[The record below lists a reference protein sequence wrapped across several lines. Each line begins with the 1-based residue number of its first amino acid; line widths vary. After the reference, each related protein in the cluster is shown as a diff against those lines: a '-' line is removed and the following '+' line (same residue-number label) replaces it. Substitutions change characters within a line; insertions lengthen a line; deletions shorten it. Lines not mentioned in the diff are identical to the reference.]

1 MKIGF
6 IGTGTMGQP
15 MLSNLVKK
23 GHSVVAYD
31 VVEPALEGAVK
42 HGAVRAGS
50 AAEAAKASELVITM
64 LPSSSHVEAAY
75 LGAAGI
81 LEGIGRGRLCVDM
94 STIDPAASRRVA
106 EAATKRGVRFIDAPV
121 SGGVPRAED
130 ATLAIKV
137 GCAACVVEVAR
148 PVHVCLYAL
157 VSHLRHTAR
166 E

>member
-42 HGAVRAGS
+42 RGAVRAGS

-81 LEGIGRGRLCVDM
+81 LDGIGRGAPCVGKFPNE
-94 STIDPAASRRVA
+94 PAPPPPAGRA
-106 EAATKRGVRFIDAPV
+106 GTKRRGGLLPAPGPP
-121 SGGVPRAED
+121 GGPPGAGRPPR
-130 ATLAIKV
+130 
-137 GCAACVVEVAR
+137 
-148 PVHVCLYAL
+148 
-157 VSHLRHTAR
+157 
-166 E
+166 

>member
-42 HGAVRAGS
+42 RGAVRAGS

-81 LEGIGRGRLCVDM
+81 LDGIGRGRPLAGL
-94 STIDPAASRRVA
+94 TPTDPPAPPPLGAGAAR
-106 EAATKRGVRFIDAPV
+106 
-121 SGGVPRAED
+121 
-130 ATLAIKV
+130 
-137 GCAACVVEVAR
+137 
-148 PVHVCLYAL
+148 
-157 VSHLRHTAR
+157 
-166 E
+166 

>member
-31 VVEPALEGAVK
+31 VVEAALEGAVK
-42 HGAVRAGS
+42 RGAVRAGS

-64 LPSSSHVEAAY
+64 LPSSPHVEAAY

-81 LEGIGRGRLCVDM
+81 LDGIGKGRVCGGTSPIAPAAPRPAAGGGTQGGGRL
-94 STIDPAASRRVA
+94 IHAPASRGGPGG
-106 EAATKRGVRFIDAPV
+106 EGAPP
-121 SGGVPRAED
+121 SS
-130 ATLAIKV
+130 L
-137 GCAACVVEVAR
+137 
-148 PVHVCLYAL
+148 
-157 VSHLRHTAR
+157 
-166 E
+166 

>member
-42 HGAVRAGS
+42 RGAVRAGS

-81 LEGIGRGRLCVDM
+81 LDGIGRGRARGGQ
-94 STIDPAASRRVA
+94 STIPPAPPPRRGGAGA
-106 EAATKRGVRFIDAPV
+106 ERGGRRLHGA
-121 SGGVPRAED
+121 
-130 ATLAIKV
+130 
-137 GCAACVVEVAR
+137 
-148 PVHVCLYAL
+148 
-157 VSHLRHTAR
+157 
-166 E
+166 

>member
-42 HGAVRAGS
+42 RGAVRAGS

-81 LEGIGRGRLCVDM
+81 LDGIGRGRGRGGE
-94 STIDPAASRRVA
+94 SPTRPPAA
-106 EAATKRGVRFIDAPV
+106 P
-121 SGGVPRAED
+121 PRAR
-130 ATLAIKV
+130 
-137 GCAACVVEVAR
+137 AA
-148 PVHVCLYAL
+148 
-157 VSHLRHTAR
+157 
-166 E
+166 

>member
-42 HGAVRAGS
+42 RGAVRAGS

-81 LEGIGRGRLCVDM
+81 LDGIGRGRACLGTSPV
-94 STIDPAASRRVA
+94 DPAPPPP
-106 EAATKRGVRFIDAPV
+106 AARAGADRGGGRF
-121 SGGVPRAED
+121 G
-130 ATLAIKV
+130 
-137 GCAACVVEVAR
+137 AAG
-148 PVHVCLYAL
+148 
-157 VSHLRHTAR
+157 
-166 E
+166 

>member
-81 LEGIGRGRLCVDM
+81 LEGIGRGRPSRGLATDH
-94 STIDPAASRRVA
+94 PAAAPRPVA
-106 EAATKRGVRFIDAPV
+106 AATEDP
-121 SGGVPRAED
+121 GGA
-130 ATLAIKV
+130 
-137 GCAACVVEVAR
+137 
-148 PVHVCLYAL
+148 
-157 VSHLRHTAR
+157 
-166 E
+166 

>member
-42 HGAVRAGS
+42 RGAVRAGS

-81 LEGIGRGRLCVDM
+81 LDGIGRGPPLRGTCTL
-94 STIDPAASRRVA
+94 DPAA
-106 EAATKRGVRFIDAPV
+106 
-121 SGGVPRAED
+121 
-130 ATLAIKV
+130 
-137 GCAACVVEVAR
+137 AR
-148 PVHVCLYAL
+148 PAAGAA
-157 VSHLRHTAR
+157 AR
-166 E
+166 R

>member
-42 HGAVRAGS
+42 RGAVRAGS
-50 AAEAAKASELVITM
+50 AAEAAKVSELVITM

-81 LEGIGRGRLCVDM
+81 LDGIGRGRVSEDM
-94 STIDPAASRRVA
+94 STLQTAAPPSDA
-106 EAATKRGVRFIDAPV
+106 QAA
-121 SGGVPRAED
+121 
-130 ATLAIKV
+130 
-137 GCAACVVEVAR
+137 AAHAGWCHA
-148 PVHVCLYAL
+148 A
-157 VSHLRHTAR
+157 
-166 E
+166 

>member
-23 GHSVVAYD
+23 GHSLVAYD
-31 VVEPALEGAVK
+31 VVEAALEGAVK
-42 HGAVRAGS
+42 RGAVRAGS

-81 LEGIGRGRLCVDM
+81 LDGIGRGRRFLGL
-94 STIDPAASRRVA
+94 STHDPAPSPRG
-106 EAATKRGVRFIDAPV
+106 AAAAAKRG
-121 SGGVPRAED
+121 GG
-130 ATLAIKV
+130 L
-137 GCAACVVEVAR
+137 
-148 PVHVCLYAL
+148 
-157 VSHLRHTAR
+157 
-166 E
+166 

>member
-42 HGAVRAGS
+42 RGAVRAGS

-81 LEGIGRGRLCVDM
+81 LDGIGRGRLCVGM
-94 STIDPAASRRVA
+94 CPLDPAASPRVGPGG
-106 EAATKRGVRFIDAPV
+106 AARG
-121 SGGVPRAED
+121 GGVLDRP
-130 ATLAIKV
+130 
-137 GCAACVVEVAR
+137 AARGGPAG
-148 PVHVCLYAL
+148 
-157 VSHLRHTAR
+157 
-166 E
+166 

>member
-6 IGTGTMGQP
+6 IGTGTRGQP

-94 STIDPAASRRVA
+94 STIDPAASRPPG
-106 EAATKRGVRFIDAPV
+106 EAATDP
-121 SGGVPRAED
+121 GGGLFPPPRAPG
-130 ATLAIKV
+130 APRAAGARLPRLA
-137 GCAACVVEVAR
+137 G
-148 PVHVCLYAL
+148 
-157 VSHLRHTAR
+157 
-166 E
+166 

>member
-42 HGAVRAGS
+42 RGAVRAGS

-81 LEGIGRGRLCVDM
+81 LDGIGRGRRRVGM
-94 STIDPAASRRVA
+94 SPNHPAAPRRVG
-106 EAATKRGVRFIDAPV
+106 AAGPKRRVGVLHPPG
-121 SGGVPRAED
+121 SG
-130 ATLAIKV
+130 
-137 GCAACVVEVAR
+137 
-148 PVHVCLYAL
+148 
-157 VSHLRHTAR
+157 
-166 E
+166 

>member
-31 VVEPALEGAVK
+31 VVEAALEGAVK
-42 HGAVRAGS
+42 RGAVRAGS

-64 LPSSSHVEAAY
+64 LPSSPHVEAAY

-81 LEGIGRGRLCVDM
+81 LDGIGKGRLCVDM
-94 STIDPAASRRVA
+94 STIDTPPARR
-106 EAATKRGVRFIDAPV
+106 AAQPATPRRGR
-121 SGGVPRAED
+121 
-130 ATLAIKV
+130 
-137 GCAACVVEVAR
+137 CVDR
-148 PVHVCLYAL
+148 
-157 VSHLRHTAR
+157 
-166 E
+166 

>member
-42 HGAVRAGS
+42 RGAVRAGS
-50 AAEAAKASELVITM
+50 AAEAAKVSELVITM

-81 LEGIGRGRLCVDM
+81 LDGIGRGPRLGER
-94 STIDPAASRRVA
+94 STIGPAPAPPRGAR
-106 EAATKRGVRFIDAPV
+106 AATSP
-121 SGGVPRAED
+121 GGLHP
-130 ATLAIKV
+130 
-137 GCAACVVEVAR
+137 
-148 PVHVCLYAL
+148 
-157 VSHLRHTAR
+157 
-166 E
+166 

>member
-23 GHSVVAYD
+23 GHSLVAYD
-31 VVEPALEGAVK
+31 VVEAALEGAVK
-42 HGAVRAGS
+42 RGAVRAGS

-81 LEGIGRGRLCVDM
+81 LDGIGRGPRCGGM
-94 STIDPAASRRVA
+94 STTEPAASPRVA
-106 EAATKRGVRFIDAPV
+106 AAGTE
-121 SGGVPRAED
+121 RA
-130 ATLAIKV
+130 
-137 GCAACVVEVAR
+137 GW
-148 PVHVCLYAL
+148 P
-157 VSHLRHTAR
+157 
-166 E
+166 

>member
-42 HGAVRAGS
+42 RGAVRAGS

-81 LEGIGRGRLCVDM
+81 LDGIGRGRVCGGT
-94 STIDPAASRRVA
+94 STGGPAAARPA
-106 EAATKRGVRFIDAPV
+106 GQAATERRARVTHPPG
-121 SGGVPRAED
+121 SG
-130 ATLAIKV
+130 
-137 GCAACVVEVAR
+137 
-148 PVHVCLYAL
+148 
-157 VSHLRHTAR
+157 
-166 E
+166 

>member
-42 HGAVRAGS
+42 RGAVRAGS
-50 AAEAAKASELVITM
+50 AAEAAKVSELVITM

-81 LEGIGRGRLCVDM
+81 LDGIGRGPLCVGM
-94 STIDPAASRRVA
+94 FTIDPAASRRAA
-106 EAATKRGVRFIDAPV
+106 EAAAKRGGGVLHAPAA
-121 SGGVPRAED
+121 GGVPRAGG
-130 ATLAIKV
+130 APLA
-137 GCAACVVEVAR
+137 
-148 PVHVCLYAL
+148 L
-157 VSHLRHTAR
+157 S
-166 E
+166 

>member
-23 GHSVVAYD
+23 GHSLVAYD
-31 VVEPALEGAVK
+31 VVEAALEGAVK
-42 HGAVRAGS
+42 RGAVRAGS

-81 LEGIGRGRLCVDM
+81 LDGIGRGPPRLGIAP
-94 STIDPAASRRVA
+94 TEPAASPRSSCAA
-106 EAATKRGVRFIDAPV
+106 EETAASLIYAAGALAAA
-121 SGGVPRAED
+121 RATEG
-130 ATLAIKV
+130 TLAIMV
-137 GCAACVVEVAR
+137 GGDAR
-148 PVHVCLYAL
+148 D
-157 VSHLRHTAR
+157 
-166 E
+166 

>member
-42 HGAVRAGS
+42 RGAVRAGS

-81 LEGIGRGRLCVDM
+81 LDGIGRGRPCGGLA
-94 STIDPAASRRVA
+94 TIHPAAARRRGAAGA
-106 EAATKRGVRFIDAPV
+106 ET
-121 SGGVPRAED
+121 GGG
-130 ATLAIKV
+130 L
-137 GCAACVVEVAR
+137 
-148 PVHVCLYAL
+148 
-157 VSHLRHTAR
+157 
-166 E
+166 

>member
-42 HGAVRAGS
+42 RGAVRAGS

-81 LEGIGRGRLCVDM
+81 LDGIGRGRRRLGKG
-94 STIDPAASRRVA
+94 TLHPPPAPPPGGAAAQRR
-106 EAATKRGVRFIDAPV
+106 
-121 SGGVPRAED
+121 GG
-130 ATLAIKV
+130 
-137 GCAACVVEVAR
+137 C
-148 PVHVCLYAL
+148 
-157 VSHLRHTAR
+157 
-166 E
+166 

>member
-81 LEGIGRGRLCVDM
+81 LEGIGRGRARAGE
-94 STIDPAASRRVA
+94 STIDPPPAPRPAGAGA
-106 EAATKRGVRFIDAPV
+106 ER
-121 SGGVPRAED
+121 
-130 ATLAIKV
+130 
-137 GCAACVVEVAR
+137 
-148 PVHVCLYAL
+148 
-157 VSHLRHTAR
+157 
-166 E
+166 

>member
-42 HGAVRAGS
+42 RGAVRAGS

-81 LEGIGRGRLCVDM
+81 LDGIGRGRLCVDM
-94 STIDPAASRRVA
+94 STIHPPPAPRPAPTAPERR
-106 EAATKRGVRFIDAPV
+106 GRFIDAPGAR
-121 SGGVPRAED
+121 GGPRAGG
-130 ATLAIKV
+130 APPA
-137 GCAACVVEVAR
+137 G
-148 PVHVCLYAL
+148 
-157 VSHLRHTAR
+157 LRGGA
-166 E
+166 

>member
-42 HGAVRAGS
+42 RGAVRAGS

-81 LEGIGRGRLCVDM
+81 LDGIGRGRG
-94 STIDPAASRRVA
+94 PAGQFPARQPPA
-106 EAATKRGVRFIDAPV
+106 PPRGR
-121 SGGVPRAED
+121 GRAQ
-130 ATLAIKV
+130 
-137 GCAACVVEVAR
+137 
-148 PVHVCLYAL
+148 
-157 VSHLRHTAR
+157 
-166 E
+166 

>member
-42 HGAVRAGS
+42 RGAVRAGS

-81 LEGIGRGRLCVDM
+81 LDGIGRGRPRGGQAPN
-94 STIDPAASRRVA
+94 DPAPAPPG
-106 EAATKRGVRFIDAPV
+106 AA
-121 SGGVPRAED
+121 GGA
-130 ATLAIKV
+130 K
-137 GCAACVVEVAR
+137 AAGG
-148 PVHVCLYAL
+148 
-157 VSHLRHTAR
+157 RHR
-166 E
+166 

>member
-6 IGTGTMGQP
+6 IGTGTRGQP

-81 LEGIGRGRLCVDM
+81 LEGIGTGPPPLHRTPIHPPPPPTG
-94 STIDPAASRRVA
+94 AARA
-106 EAATKRGVRFIDAPV
+106 PDAP
-121 SGGVPRAED
+121 GR
-130 ATLAIKV
+130 
-137 GCAACVVEVAR
+137 AR
-148 PVHVCLYAL
+148 PAP
-157 VSHLRHTAR
+157 
-166 E
+166 

>member
-6 IGTGTMGQP
+6 IGTGTIGQP

-42 HGAVRAGS
+42 RGAVRAGS
-50 AAEAAKASELVITM
+50 AAEAAKVSELVITM

-81 LEGIGRGRLCVDM
+81 LDGIGRGRLLVEM
-94 STIDPAASRRVA
+94 STIDPAASPPPGQ
-106 EAATKRGVRFIDAPV
+106 AATET
-121 SGGVPRAED
+121 GGRLLHPP
-130 ATLAIKV
+130 
-137 GCAACVVEVAR
+137 GG
-148 PVHVCLYAL
+148 PG
-157 VSHLRHTAR
+157 
-166 E
+166 

>member
-31 VVEPALEGAVK
+31 VVEAALEGAVK
-42 HGAVRAGS
+42 RGAVRAGS

-81 LEGIGRGRLCVDM
+81 LDGIGRGRPCVGM
-94 STIDPAASRRVA
+94 SPNDPAPAPPVGQAAA
-106 EAATKRGVRFIDAPV
+106 ERG
-121 SGGVPRAED
+121 GG
-130 ATLAIKV
+130 L
-137 GCAACVVEVAR
+137 
-148 PVHVCLYAL
+148 VHA
-157 VSHLRHTAR
+157 
-166 E
+166 

>member
-42 HGAVRAGS
+42 RGAVRAGS

-81 LEGIGRGRLCVDM
+81 LDGIGRGPAVLGISPIYPRAPPRAG
-94 STIDPAASRRVA
+94 PAAA
-106 EAATKRGVRFIDAPV
+106 
-121 SGGVPRAED
+121 
-130 ATLAIKV
+130 
-137 GCAACVVEVAR
+137 
-148 PVHVCLYAL
+148 
-157 VSHLRHTAR
+157 
-166 E
+166 

>member
-6 IGTGTMGQP
+6 TGTGTMGQP

-31 VVEPALEGAVK
+31 VVEPALESAVK
-42 HGAVRAGS
+42 RGAVRAGS

-81 LEGIGRGRLCVDM
+81 LDGIGRGRRCVGVF
-94 STIDPAASRRVA
+94 STETGASRR
-106 EAATKRGVRFIDAPV
+106 
-121 SGGVPRAED
+121 
-130 ATLAIKV
+130 
-137 GCAACVVEVAR
+137 
-148 PVHVCLYAL
+148 
-157 VSHLRHTAR
+157 
-166 E
+166 

>member
-42 HGAVRAGS
+42 RGAVRAGS

-81 LEGIGRGRLCVDM
+81 LDGIGRGRARVGL
-94 STIDPAASRRVA
+94 SPIGPPAAPRR
-106 EAATKRGVRFIDAPV
+106 AAAGSKR
-121 SGGVPRAED
+121 
-130 ATLAIKV
+130 
-137 GCAACVVEVAR
+137 
-148 PVHVCLYAL
+148 
-157 VSHLRHTAR
+157 
-166 E
+166 

>member
-42 HGAVRAGS
+42 RGAVRAGS

-81 LEGIGRGRLCVDM
+81 LDGIGRGRLCGGI
-94 STIDPAASRRVA
+94 STIHPAAAPPLGEGAGERR
-106 EAATKRGVRFIDAPV
+106 
-121 SGGVPRAED
+121 GGVP
-130 ATLAIKV
+130 
-137 GCAACVVEVAR
+137 AA
-148 PVHVCLYAL
+148 PG
-157 VSHLRHTAR
+157 
-166 E
+166 

>member
-42 HGAVRAGS
+42 RGAVRAGS

-81 LEGIGRGRLCVDM
+81 LEGIGRGRPRVGM
-94 STIDPAASRRVA
+94 ATIDPAAARRRAQGAA
-106 EAATKRGVRFIDAPV
+106 ERGGRLVDAPV
-121 SGGVPRAED
+121 SRGRARGGGP
-130 ATLAIKV
+130 
-137 GCAACVVEVAR
+137 
-148 PVHVCLYAL
+148 
-157 VSHLRHTAR
+157 
-166 E
+166 

>member
-42 HGAVRAGS
+42 RGAVRAGS
-50 AAEAAKASELVITM
+50 AAEAAKVSELVITM

-81 LEGIGRGRLCVDM
+81 LDGIGRGRV
-94 STIDPAASRRVA
+94 SVGKYTHDPPASPPVGGGGR
-106 EAATKRGVRFIDAPV
+106 EA
-121 SGGVPRAED
+121 GGR
-130 ATLAIKV
+130 L
-137 GCAACVVEVAR
+137 
-148 PVHVCLYAL
+148 VH
-157 VSHLRHTAR
+157 
-166 E
+166 

>member
-42 HGAVRAGS
+42 RGAVRAGS
-50 AAEAAKASELVITM
+50 AAEAAKVSELVITM

-81 LEGIGRGRLCVDM
+81 LDGIGRGRVFVDL
-94 STIDPAASRRVA
+94 STVHPAPSRLGGPGATEPGGRFIDPAVCWGGALA
-106 EAATKRGVRFIDAPV
+106 GGATPAVLGGGGDRAGV
-121 SGGVPRAED
+121 E
-130 ATLAIKV
+130 
-137 GCAACVVEVAR
+137 
-148 PVHVCLYAL
+148 
-157 VSHLRHTAR
+157 
-166 E
+166 